1 MSEPCTETI
10 NLYVECGLE
19 GGNRGGWLRWEVVD
33 VWARWTVVGIGR
45 RLVNK
50 RDLGE
55 LASGDSSMWG

>member
-1 MSEPCTETI
+1 M
-10 NLYVECGLE
+10 E

-50 RDLGE
+50 GDLGE
-55 LASGDSSMWG
+55 LASGDSLMWG